1 MNYRIFAYALLFSL
15 FIGMSASQAEFEPPR
30 ILSVL
35 YSPDEGLMPEIYGE
49 RGYFI
54 DKGKD
59 ANLRQGDALK
69 VYREFIANRGKPPML
84 IFIGMMQMRRVR
96 QNVSIGTFT
105 PRAGIENLPGVEYHE
120 PMKGDLVAPSLIL
133 DARLLFDSGETAFK
147 LGAAQELDKIAAFIQ
162 VFAPSKL
169 IVEGH
174 TDSDGKPESNL
185 ILSERRAQAVR
196 SYLVTTFD
204 FITPGM
210 VEAVGH
216 GETEPKAENSSDA
229 NKALNRR
236 IEFVVL
242 D

>member
-1 MNYRIFAYALLFSL
+1 M
-15 FIGMSASQAEFEPPR
+15 
-30 ILSVL
+30 
-35 YSPDEGLMPEIYGE
+35 
-49 RGYFI
+49 
-54 DKGKD
+54 
-59 ANLRQGDALK
+59 
-69 VYREFIANRGKPPML
+69 
-84 IFIGMMQMRRVR
+84 
-96 QNVSIGTFT
+96 
-105 PRAGIENLPGVEYHE
+105 
-120 PMKGDLVAPSLIL
+120 DLVAPSLIL
-133 DARLLFDSGETAFK
+133 DARLLFDSAKTEFK
-147 LGAAQELDKIAAFIQ
+147 LGAAEELDKIAAFIQ

-174 TDSDGKPESNL
+174 TDSDGKPEANL

-210 VEAVGH
+210 VEAVGY
-216 GETEPKAENSSDA
+216 GDTEPKAENRSDA